1 MCKILC
7 FYLAFFM
14 ITLVASFNAKY
25 NIGVQI
31 AVEIELIT
39 VAGKLTNAPIY
50 ATCKLVP
57 TINAS
62 TIETLMV
69 GTSLQVAYIGAFVS
83 SFLPL
88 MLQQLKR
95 NM

>member
-39 VAGKLTNAPIY
+39 VAAN
-50 ATCKLVP
+50 
-57 TINAS
+57 
-62 TIETLMV
+62 
-69 GTSLQVAYIGAFVS
+69 LQMHQYMLLAS

>member
-50 ATCKLVP
+50 ATCNLVP

-62 TIETLMV
+62 TIETQYV
-69 GTSLQVAYIGAFVS
+69 RQYYI
-83 SFLPL
+83 LH
-88 MLQQLKR
+88 
-95 NM
+95 